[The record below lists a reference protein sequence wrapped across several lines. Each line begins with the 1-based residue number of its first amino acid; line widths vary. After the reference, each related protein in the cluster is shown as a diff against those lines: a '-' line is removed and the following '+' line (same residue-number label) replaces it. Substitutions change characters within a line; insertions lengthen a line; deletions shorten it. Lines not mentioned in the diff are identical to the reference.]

1 MIAFQICSHM
11 RFLRCF
17 KIRLQYINQRL
28 RVLRVF
34 FLVMVI
40 SKSLS
45 AGSEVVALSWLH
57 WNHCLRVLRVAPV
70 LTTSMSE
77 SPSAWPYV
85 SMRLVFVF
93 EHWDLYAWHDG
104 FLNVAKCLECCCCV
118 IRDTCV
124 YALTRQAQQQQQYR
138 SHIRRGWIGETQ
150 VMMVMWNVLIA
161 E

>member
-57 WNHCLRVLRVAPV
+57 WNHCLRVLRVAFCSWPYPNHRLRVFRMTRCLCIIVCV
-70 LTTSMSE
+70 LKCGYLLMAISKSPSVCLNGGSLHVAISK
-77 SPSAWPYV
+77 SPSACFRSWPYPN
-85 SMRLVFVF
+85 
-93 EHWDLYAWHDG
+93 H
-104 FLNVAKCLECCCCV
+104 LNVCV
-118 IRDTCV
+118 QNMATMQNCRF
-124 YALTRQAQQQQQYR
+124 
-138 SHIRRGWIGETQ
+138 
-150 VMMVMWNVLIA
+150 
-161 E
+161 